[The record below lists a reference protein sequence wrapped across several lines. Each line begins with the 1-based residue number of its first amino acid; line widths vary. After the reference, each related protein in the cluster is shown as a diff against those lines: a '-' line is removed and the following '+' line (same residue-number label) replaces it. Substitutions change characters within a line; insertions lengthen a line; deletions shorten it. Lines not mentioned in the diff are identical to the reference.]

1 MEAESVL
8 ETAQA
13 WCDAGLRVA
22 WATVV
27 GTWRSSPRPLGS
39 QMAIASDGQ
48 FAGSV
53 SGGCV
58 EGAVIEAA
66 GELLRGGRPTTLAYG
81 VSSESA
87 WEVGLPCGGKIEIF
101 LAELE
106 RPMLQ
111 RLLAAQR
118 GRTTLACLTDLDRRV
133 QEVWQPRVASERPG
147 SERPGRERPGSEG
160 RGREGRGSG
169 GPGSR
174 QAASAGASDIVGDAG
189 TLLAG
194 VTKAFLTEQSQLVEA
209 DGRRVF
215 VQMLAAPLRLVV
227 VGAVH
232 LTQVLAQF
240 NEAFGFELIVVD
252 PRTAF
257 ATPERF
263 PRARLL
269 HDWPDVALEKLA
281 LDRGSAV
288 VVLSH
293 DAKLD
298 EPALLA
304 ALRSDCFYVG
314 ALGSQRTQ
322 QARRRRLLEE
332 GITAAALER
341 LHGPIGL
348 DIGALTTPEIA
359 VSILAELIQVRRRR
373 PG

>member
-1 MEAESVL
+1 MASGQVTGLGFGQMTSDAESVL
-8 ETAQA
+8 EIADAWSTAGQ
-13 WCDAGLRVA
+13 RVA

-27 GTWRSSPRPLGS
+27 GTWRSSPRPIGS
-39 QMAIASDGQ
+39 QMAIAEDGQ

-66 GELLRGGRPTTLAYG
+66 AQLLRGGQPSTLAYG
-81 VSSESA
+81 VSTESA
-87 WEVGLPCGGKIEIF
+87 WEVGLPCGGTIEIY
-101 LAELE
+101 LAELP
-106 RPMLQ
+106 RQMLT
-111 RLLAAQR
+111 RLLDAR
-118 GRTTLACLTDLDRRV
+118 RNRTTLACLTDLERQV
-133 QEVWQPRVASERPG
+133 QELWQPGAASEILAEP
-147 SERPGRERPGSEG
+147 SELI
-160 RGREGRGSG
+160 
-169 GPGSR
+169 
-174 QAASAGASDIVGDAG
+174 AGIS
-189 TLLAG
+189 
-194 VTKAFLTEQSQLVEA
+194 KAYLEEQDQLVQA

-215 VQMLAAPLRLVV
+215 VHVQAAPLRLVV

-240 NEAFGFELIVVD
+240 SEVFGFELIVVD

-263 PRARLL
+263 PGARLV
-269 HDWPDVALEKLA
+269 HDWPDVALEQLR
-281 LDRGSAV
+281 LDRRSAV

-298 EPALLA
+298 EPALLG

-322 QARRRRLLEE
+322 QARRRRLLQD
-332 GITAAALER
+332 GISEAALER
-341 LHGPIGL
+341 LHGPVGL

-359 VSILAELIQVRRRR
+359 VAILAEIIQVRRKPALALRKAR
-373 PG
+373 ATLSEGT

>member
-1 MEAESVL
+1 MSSDAESVL
-8 ETAQA
+8 ADAEA
-13 WCDAGLRVA
+13 WSNAGQRLA

-27 GTWRSSPRPLGS
+27 STWRSSPRPIGS
-39 QMAIASDGQ
+39 QMLIASDGR

-66 GELLRGGRPTTLAYG
+66 GQLLQGNPGTSAASARTLAYG
-81 VSSESA
+81 VSTETA

-101 LAELE
+101 LAELP
-106 RPMLQ
+106 RALLQ
-111 RLLAAQR
+111 ELLAAR
-118 GRTTLACLTDLDRRV
+118 RSRDTVACLSDLASGA
-133 QEVWQPRVASERPG
+133 QELWRPG
-147 SERPGRERPGSEG
+147 
-160 RGREGRGSG
+160 
-169 GPGSR
+169 
-174 QAASAGASDIVGDAG
+174 AASA
-189 TLLAG
+189 LLAG
-194 VTKAFLTEQSQLVEA
+194 APALVAGVERALQTEQPCLLELA
-209 DGRRVF
+209 GRRLF
-215 VQMLAAPLRLVV
+215 VQQLAAPLRLVV

-232 LTQVLAQF
+232 LTQVLAQLSQ
-240 NEAFGFELIVVD
+240 AFGFELIVVD

-257 ATPERF
+257 ATQERF
-263 PRARLL
+263 PTARLI
-269 HDWPDVALEKLA
+269 HEWPDLA
-281 LDRGSAV
+281 LQQLGLDRRTAV

-332 GITAAALER
+332 GITEAALQR
-341 LHGPIGL
+341 LHGPVGL

-359 VSILAELIQVRRRR
+359 VAILAQLIQVRRKPAPLRSADS
-373 PG
+373 

>member
-1 MEAESVL
+1 MATDAESVL
-8 ETAQA
+8 EIAEAWSQA
-13 WCDAGLRVA
+13 GQRVA

-27 GTWRSSPRPLGS
+27 GTWRSSPRPIGS
-39 QMAIASDGQ
+39 QMAIAFDGQ

-66 GELLRGGRPTTLAYG
+66 GQLLRGGQPSTLAYG
-81 VSSESA
+81 VSTESA
-87 WEVGLPCGGKIEIF
+87 WEVGLPCGGKIEIY

-106 RPMLQ
+106 QAMLT
-111 RLLAAQR
+111 RLCEAR
-118 GRTTLACLTDLDRRV
+118 RNRTILACLTDLERHV
-133 QEVWQPRVASERPG
+133 QELWQPGAP
-147 SERPGRERPGSEG
+147 
-160 RGREGRGSG
+160 
-169 GPGSR
+169 
-174 QAASAGASDIVGDAG
+174 SA
-189 TLLAG
+189 LLAEEG
-194 VTKAFLTEQSQLVEA
+194 ALCAGISKAYLEEQNQLVEA
-209 DGRRVF
+209 EGRRVF
-215 VQMLAAPLRLVV
+215 VHLQAAPLRLVV

-240 NEAFGFELIVVD
+240 SKVFGFELIVVD
-252 PRTAF
+252 PRAAF

-263 PRARLL
+263 PGARLL
-269 HDWPDVALEKLA
+269 HDWPDVALDGLR
-281 LDRGSAV
+281 LDRRSAV

-304 ALRSDCFYVG
+304 ALRSECFYVG

-332 GITAAALER
+332 GISEVALER
-341 LHGPIGL
+341 LHGPVGL

-359 VSILAELIQVRRRR
+359 VAILAEMIQVRRKPALALRTAR
-373 PG
+373 AAPAEGK

>member
-1 MEAESVL
+1 MAPGCGASSRGLAPGGGAELASAGMTNEAESVL
-8 ETAQA
+8 ELAET
-13 WCDAGLRVA
+13 WLDAGQRVA

-39 QMAIASDGQ
+39 QMVIASDGR

-66 GELLRGGRPTTLAYG
+66 GELLRGARPTTLAYG

-101 LAELE
+101 LAELD
-106 RPMLQ
+106 RPLL
-111 RLLAAQR
+111 RPLLAARR
-118 GRTTLACLTDLDRRV
+118 GRDTLACLTDLDRAR
-133 QEVWQPRVASERPG
+133 QELWQPGAS
-147 SERPGRERPGSEG
+147 SADEG
-160 RGREGRGSG
+160 
-169 GPGSR
+169 
-174 QAASAGASDIVGDAG
+174 AASLILRDAPA
-189 TLLAG
+189 LHAALEQ
-194 VTKAFLTEQSQLVEA
+194 AFQTEQTQLLEIE
-209 DGRRVF
+209 GRRVF
-215 VQMLAAPLRLVV
+215 VHILGAPLRLIV

-263 PRARLL
+263 PRARLV
-269 HDWPDVALEKLA
+269 HDWPDVALQQLA
-281 LDRGSAV
+281 PDRRTAV

-304 ALRSDCFYVG
+304 ALRSDCFYLG

-322 QARRRRLLEE
+322 QARRRRLLDE
-332 GITAAALER
+332 GISEQALER

-359 VSILAELIQVRRRR
+359 VSILAELIQVRRRMV
-373 PG
+373 PA

>member
-1 MEAESVL
+1 MTSDAESVL
-8 ETAQA
+8 DLAAA
-13 WCDAGLRVA
+13 WSEAGQRVA

-39 QMAIASDGQ
+39 QMAIAQDGQ

-66 GELLRGGRPTTLAYG
+66 GQLLRGGSPRTLAYG
-81 VSSESA
+81 VSTESA
-87 WEVGLPCGGKIEIF
+87 WEVGLPCGGKIEIY
-101 LAELE
+101 LAELP
-106 RPMLQ
+106 RPMLT
-111 RLLAAQR
+111 RLLEARRNRA
-118 GRTTLACLTDLDRRV
+118 TLACLTDLERQV
-133 QEVWQPRVASERPG
+133 QELWQPGAPSAVVPDEGALCAGISQAYLEERN
-147 SERPGRERPGSEG
+147 
-160 RGREGRGSG
+160 
-169 GPGSR
+169 
-174 QAASAGASDIVGDAG
+174 
-189 TLLAG
+189 
-194 VTKAFLTEQSQLVEA
+194 QLVEA

-215 VQMLAAPLRLVV
+215 VHLQAAPLRLVV

-232 LTQVLAQF
+232 LTQVLAQLSLV
-240 NEAFGFELIVVD
+240 FGFELIVVD

-263 PRARLL
+263 PSARLL
-269 HDWPDVALEKLA
+269 HDWPDVALQQLR
-281 LDRGSAV
+281 LDRRCAV

-332 GITAAALER
+332 GLSEAALER
-341 LHGPIGL
+341 LHGPVGL

-359 VSILAELIQVRRRR
+359 VAILAEIIQVRRKPSARGR
-373 PG
+373 ERVGSEG

>member
-1 MEAESVL
+1 MSSDAESVL
-8 ETAQA
+8 EKAES
-13 WCDAGLRVA
+13 WCAAGQRLA

-27 GTWRSSPRPLGS
+27 NTWRSSPRPIGS
-39 QMAIASDGQ
+39 QMLIASDGQ

-66 GELLRGGRPTTLAYG
+66 GELLQGGATRTLSYG
-81 VSSESA
+81 VSTETA

-101 LAELE
+101 LTEL
-106 RPMLQ
+106 PPP
-111 RLLAAQR
+111 LLRELLEARRAR
-118 GRTTLACLTDLDRRV
+118 RTLACLSDLASGA
-133 QEVWQPRVASERPG
+133 QELWQPGKPSH
-147 SERPGRERPGSEG
+147 
-160 RGREGRGSG
+160 
-169 GPGSR
+169 
-174 QAASAGASDIVGDAG
+174 
-189 TLLAG
+189 LLAG
-194 VTKAFLTEQSQLVEA
+194 EALAAGAAQALRDEQDQLLEL

-215 VQMLAAPLRLVV
+215 VQLLAAPLRLVV

-232 LTQVLAQF
+232 LTQVLA
-240 NEAFGFELIVVD
+240 ELSAVFGFELVVVD

-263 PRARLL
+263 PTARLI
-269 HDWPDVALEKLA
+269 HEWPDIALQQLG
-281 LDRGSAV
+281 LDRRTAV

-304 ALRSDCFYVG
+304 ALRSDCFYLG

-332 GITAAALER
+332 GISEAALQR
-341 LHGPIGL
+341 LHGPVGL

-359 VSILAELIQVRRRR
+359 VAILAQIIQVRRK
-373 PG
+373 PSAALSES

>member
-1 MEAESVL
+1 MLGGEAAIMTSDAESVL
-8 ETAQA
+8 ESAEGWSA
-13 WCDAGLRVA
+13 AGQRVA

-39 QMAIASDGQ
+39 QMAIAFDGQ

-66 GELLRGGRPTTLAYG
+66 GQLLRGGQPSTLAYG
-81 VSSESA
+81 VSTESA
-87 WEVGLPCGGKIEIF
+87 WEVGLPCGGKIEIY
-101 LAELE
+101 LAELP
-106 RPMLQ
+106 RPMLTQ
-111 RLLAAQR
+111 LLEAR
-118 GRTTLACLTDLDRRV
+118 RNRTTLACLTDLEQRV
-133 QEVWQPRVASERPG
+133 QELWQPG
-147 SERPGRERPGSEG
+147 
-160 RGREGRGSG
+160 
-169 GPGSR
+169 
-174 QAASAGASDIVGDAG
+174 AASAVVAREGALSTGIARAY
-189 TLLAG
+189 LE
-194 VTKAFLTEQSQLVEA
+194 EQSQLVEA
-209 DGRRVF
+209 EGRRVF
-215 VQMLAAPLRLVV
+215 VHMLAAPLRLVV

-240 NEAFGFELIVVD
+240 SEVFGFELIVVD

-263 PRARLL
+263 PHARLL
-269 HDWPDVALEKLA
+269 HDWPDLA
-281 LDRGSAV
+281 LQQLGLDRRSAV

-332 GITAAALER
+332 GISEAALER
-341 LHGPIGL
+341 LHGPVGL

-359 VSILAELIQVRRRR
+359 VAILAEIIQVRRKPTAR
-373 PG
+373 PRALRAAADGA

>member
-1 MEAESVL
+1 MTGGAESVL
-8 ETAQA
+8 EIADA
-13 WCDAGLRVA
+13 WSRAGQRVA

-39 QMAIASDGQ
+39 QMAIAEGGQ

-66 GELLRGGRPTTLAYG
+66 GQLLRGGQPSTLAYG

-87 WEVGLPCGGKIEIF
+87 WEVGLPCGGKIEIY
-101 LAELE
+101 LAEL
-106 RPMLQ
+106 PPPLLA
-111 RLLAAQR
+111 RLLEARRQ
-118 GRTTLACLTDLDRRV
+118 RTTLACLTDLDQQR
-133 QEVWQPRVASERPG
+133 QELWQPAAPSAVVAAQ
-147 SERPGRERPGSEG
+147 
-160 RGREGRGSG
+160 
-169 GPGSR
+169 GP
-174 QAASAGASDIVGDAG
+174 
-189 TLLAG
+189 LLAG
-194 VTKAFLTEQSQLVEA
+194 ISKAYEQEQSQLVEA
-209 DGRRVF
+209 EGRRVF
-215 VQMLAAPLRLVV
+215 VHMLAAPLRLVV

-240 NEAFGFELIVVD
+240 SALFGFELIVVD

-263 PRARLL
+263 PGARLL
-269 HDWPDVALEKLA
+269 HDWPDLALEQLR
-281 LDRGSAV
+281 LDRRSAV

-332 GITAAALER
+332 GISELALER
-341 LHGPIGL
+341 LHGPVGL

-359 VSILAELIQVRRRR
+359 VAILAEIIQVRRKPPAARR
-373 PG
+373 AAASSVQGK

>member
-1 MEAESVL
+1 
-8 ETAQA
+8 
-13 WCDAGLRVA
+13 
-22 WATVV
+22 
-27 GTWRSSPRPLGS
+27 
-39 QMAIASDGQ
+39 
-48 FAGSV
+48 
-53 SGGCV
+53 
-58 EGAVIEAA
+58 
-66 GELLRGGRPTTLAYG
+66 
-81 VSSESA
+81 
-87 WEVGLPCGGKIEIF
+87 
-101 LAELE
+101 
-106 RPMLQ
+106 MLQ
-111 RLLAAQR
+111 RLLAARR

-133 QEVWQPRVASERPG
+133 QEVWQPRAAGEG
-147 SERPGRERPGSEG
+147 DGSEG
-160 RGREGRGSG
+160 AGSH
-169 GPGSR
+169 
-174 QAASAGASDIVGDAG
+174 QAASGGAASDIVSDAG
-189 TLLAG
+189 TLLTG
-194 VTKAFLTEQSQLVEA
+194 VSNAFLTEQSQLVEA

-269 HDWPDVALEKLA
+269 HYWPDVALEKLA
-281 LDRGSAV
+281 LDRRSAV
-288 VVLSH
+288 LVLSH

-373 PG
+373 PPRTEGVC